1 MESCRKGL
9 VAENREGRVARVS
22 VGTEGQGGEARGG
35 CRCARRRGRGME
47 EGGGE

>member
-1 MESCRKGL
+1 MESGRKGL

-22 VGTEGQGGEARGG
+22 AGTEGGGRGGG